1 MPGLRASGVPRGATY
16 RASAELSLDLIP
28 RADPVYATFL
38 SLTSAG
44 AGRG

>member
-16 RASAELSLDLIP
+16 RALTEVSSDLIL
-28 RADPVYATFL
+28 RADLVYAAFL

-44 AGRG
+44 GGRG